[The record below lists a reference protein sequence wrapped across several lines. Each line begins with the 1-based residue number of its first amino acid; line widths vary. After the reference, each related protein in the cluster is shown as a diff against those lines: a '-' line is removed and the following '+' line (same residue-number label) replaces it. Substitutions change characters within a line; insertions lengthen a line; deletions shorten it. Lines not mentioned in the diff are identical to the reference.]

1 MNLRSAKLPVSD
13 AKQRDL
19 RSRMRA
25 LGIREA
31 DFEEKFVCSSGKGG
45 QNVNRVATCV
55 MLKHIPSG
63 TRVKC
68 QIARTQGLNRYYARK
83 ILIEKIE
90 VRERGIAS
98 AKQQK
103 IAKLK
108 RQKRR
113 RSKRAK
119 DKMLANKRHTGEK
132 KKLRGKVA
140 LED

>member
-1 MNLRSAKLPVSD
+1 MVISRLPVSE
-13 AKQRDL
+13 AKLRDL
-19 RSRMRA
+19 RRRMRA

-31 DFEEKFVCSSGKGG
+31 DLEEKFVRSGGKGG

-55 MLKHIPSG
+55 MLHHVPSG

-68 QIARTQGLNRYYARK
+68 QIARTQGVNRYHARK
-83 ILIEKIE
+83 ILVEKIE
-90 VRERGIAS
+90 TRVKGAQS

-108 RQKRR
+108 RQKRK

-119 DKMLANKRHTGEK
+119 EKMLATKRHTAQK
-132 KKLRGKVA
+132 KKLRSKVD